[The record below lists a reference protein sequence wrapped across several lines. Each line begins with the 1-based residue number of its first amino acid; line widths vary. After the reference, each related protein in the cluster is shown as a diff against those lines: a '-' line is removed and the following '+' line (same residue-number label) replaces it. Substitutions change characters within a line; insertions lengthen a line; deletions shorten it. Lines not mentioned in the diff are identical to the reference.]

1 MASSGSYHLKTN
13 CTNVDVTSNLKQRR
27 HGEAIRMQSKGL
39 IANRSAYSSDF
50 SAWIECFKNI
60 DVGPCDLHIGPGQ
73 AHVDAE
79 EMHAKIKQIEKDR
92 NEKLRQFQQEV
103 SERVRKVKRFE
114 HKKELN
120 KSLEKVEKETNVI
133 CQSAFPKKIPTAR
146 RNTCSFRSSISA
158 DKIKNIMAGEANTD
172 ASHSMDNVLS
182 SVQEIDQKTQQ
193 IKEQS
198 SQARAC
204 LLSKVMNTDLSGLPG
219 GYWGQAKP
227 QRKSCDED
235 LKADRDASQV
245 LDQLSLHCDN
255 EQKRQPGEILN
266 DMWKGFDTERSL
278 KHQSS
283 KINTEKDH
291 CDREFHKA
299 RRNSKEKRK
308 IRFNLPE
315 TEAMP
320 SHNDESHSGNLDL
333 LARQSKAKKDPIV
346 TNFGADNQI
355 DKENKQQY
363 WTYRK
368 LFMDIDREKVR
379 EIQRRKNHLRIITRL
394 KQEKETE
401 RLKMEKEVEV
411 CIPNKNHEDSDGLVD
426 GVKQVKSSVCT
437 KQNMEKR
444 KETMR
449 YIDALK
455 SLILQRVNG
464 EDSRLPPICS
474 CGTTLMETHPET
486 CANNCVFYQ
495 NPKEFARVLSTVLAT
510 MDS

>member
-255 EQKRQPGEILN
+255 EQKRQPG
-266 DMWKGFDTERSL
+266 
-278 KHQSS
+278 
-283 KINTEKDH
+283 
-291 CDREFHKA
+291 
-299 RRNSKEKRK
+299 
-308 IRFNLPE
+308 
-315 TEAMP
+315 
-320 SHNDESHSGNLDL
+320 NLDL